1 MHIRVDG
8 NNFFHSGWIARLMEL
23 PREHPCGDA
32 LRSIDAR
39 AFEEGWDAC
48 DETPAEGRGWAISPA
63 IEKGQIEPSWED
75 EDALIR
81 EGVIEAAH
89 YARSLATIVHDETA
103 RKVLLDLADTLERGD
118 YRRGV

>member
-1 MHIRVDG
+1 MDG
-8 NNFFHSGWIARLMEL
+8 WSDLAHEVSRQEREKAR
-23 PREHPCGDA
+23 
-32 LRSIDAR
+32 
-39 AFEEGWDAC
+39 
-48 DETPAEGRGWAISPA
+48 
-63 IEKGQIEPSWED
+63 
-75 EDALIR
+75 R